1 MATQIAEALNV
12 SQDYLGGST
21 DLLLDKSIIKKIQE
35 IQQLDNENKKH
46 LFALMDAFL
55 RDYKAKQAYSL

>member
-1 MATQIAEALNV
+1 MI
-12 SQDYLGGST
+12 

-35 IQQLDNENKKH
+35 IQQFNTENKKH

-55 RDYKAKQAYSL
+55 RDYKAKQASSS